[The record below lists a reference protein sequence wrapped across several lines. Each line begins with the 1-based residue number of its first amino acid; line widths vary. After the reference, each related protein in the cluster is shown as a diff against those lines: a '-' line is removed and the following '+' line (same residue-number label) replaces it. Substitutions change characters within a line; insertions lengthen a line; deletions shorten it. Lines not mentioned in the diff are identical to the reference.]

1 MRILS
6 GFNHDRVQ
14 QHSIG
19 NSLQYSSRLNNLPI
33 NIEKILSSYFFS
45 ISFSTDLKKNYSF
58 EILSIYACLFLLLF
72 LFQYFLSYVFLL
84 FFIPYFVYVISR
96 DSPYILLIIKHQFTD
111 EAFNIYKCFMANI

>member
-33 NIEKILSSYFFS
+33 NIEKILSGYFFS
-45 ISFSTDLKKNYSF
+45 ISFSTDLKKI
-58 EILSIYACLFLLLF
+58 ILSKY
-72 LFQYFLSYVFLL
+72 FQFMHAYFYYYFSFNTFFCMFVL

-96 DSPYILLIIKHQFTD
+96 DSPCILLIIKHQFTD